1 MSISIENIISKN
13 VSYQTNAWSEIKEEV
28 TIGKVI
34 KGIKRGTYKQ
44 EVEQLRTFLKNG
56 DKERYD
62 SNKKSLPG
70 VTFCAAFDKKRRK
83 EYLKKYHN
91 LIVIDIDKLS
101 EAELKQVKKSLS
113 DDKFVFTFWL
123 SPSMKGY
130 KGLVYLQYKFDIEQ
144 VGVDESHK
152 IAFEQLTQFFKEKHS
167 IELDIS
173 GSDTTRLCF
182 LSYDKELVFKTEIN
196 PFVVEDISPKKI
208 EKIDIGDEEKR
219 SHKKVKINYVSSK
232 DILNNP
238 KGKNNQRHRRVV
250 ERIIKFLSSKKTSI
264 TSTYEEWYKVAYAIA
279 NSFTYDI
286 GEKYF
291 LSLCELDGVNH
302 DEVKSKNMLLYCYQ
316 NSNGTIGF
324 STIVFM
330 AKNKGF
336 EFRKGNSS

>member
-1 MSISIENIISKN
+1 MSIPIEDIISKN
-13 VSYQTNAWSEIKEEV
+13 VSYQTNAWSEVKGEITIGEIIKE
-28 TIGKVI
+28 
-34 KGIKRGTYKQ
+34 IKRGTYKQ

-62 SNKKSLPG
+62 SNKKRLPG
-70 VTFCAAFDKKRRK
+70 VTFCAAFDDKRRK
-83 EYLKKYHN
+83 ECLKEYHN

-101 EAELKQVKKSLS
+101 GAELKQVKNSLS

-130 KGLVYLQYKFDIEQ
+130 KGLVYLQYKFDIDR

-152 IAFEQLTQFFKEKHS
+152 IAFEQLTQFFKEEHS

-182 LSYDKELVFKTEIN
+182 LSYDKDLIFKSEIN
-196 PFVVEDISPKKI
+196 PFIVEDISLKKSDTKDI
-208 EKIDIGDEEKR
+208 CGEEKI
-219 SHKKVKINYVSSK
+219 SHKKRKVNYVSSK

-238 KGKNNQRHRRVV
+238 KGKNNQRHRKTILQ
-250 ERIIKFLSSKKTSI
+250 IIKFLTKNKSSI
-264 TSTYEEWYKVAYAIA
+264 TSTYDDWYRVAYAIA

-291 LSLCELDGVNH
+291 LSLCELDGVKH
-302 DEVKSKNMLLYCYQ
+302 DEVESKNILLYCYQ
-316 NSNGTIGF
+316 NSHGTIGF
-324 STIVFM
+324 SSIVFM

-336 EFRKGNSS
+336 KI